1 MPVPDYE
8 WSVPDRIPLRQTAL
22 FSSEG
27 AVGKSIV
34 QLHLCAAHALG
45 KDWLGT
51 MPEPGPAIFIDC
63 EDDERVLHIRLAAI
77 LKHYGVT
84 FADAVAGGL
93 RLEDSVLGALTR
105 GGKVEP
111 TARYKQLL
119 EAAGDI
125 KPKMIGIASSADVF
139 AGSEI
144 DRSQVKQF
152 ISLLTRVA
160 IVEPEE
166 GEQPDTDLREIT
178 FKKNQY
184 GPISPHRAAIPG
196 RPVPAGAGHVVARP
210 GGAAAKSRRRV
221 PGAADASQRDA
232 APIRSQQD
240 PQRAVQNGQPPQQL
254 SDHHRSRGRKQ
265 MPCRCFP
272 NQSVVQHRADK
283 PIFRG
288 HTGACCT
295 AR

>member
-160 IVEPEE
+160 IVAGGSVNLIAHPSLTGIATGSGLSGSTQWHNSVRARAYMTSVEPEE

-240 PQRAVQNGQPPQQL
+240 PQRAVQNGQRP
-254 SDHHRSRGRKQ
+254 R
-265 MPCRCFP
+265 
-272 NQSVVQHRADK
+272 N
-283 PIFRG
+283 
-288 HTGACCT
+288 
-295 AR
+295 